1 MSLVT
6 FTEARVIIPKI
17 AANNQLKW
25 DPIYQEVETYYL
37 PKLLGRGFAYDV
49 QKTPANYDD
58 LLDGV
63 EFEDCEEETIKFQG
77 LKYILTYFAFAQYI
91 GETTVDTFTGF
102 VEKNRSDATGATQG
116 QDSTMKQTNRKYA
129 ESERKVMEEYLNQS
143 QVEDP
148 DAYPLWKCT
157 TKKLR
162 SIYTPKFT
170 PIKRTKS

>member
-6 FTEARVIIPKI
+6 FTEARAIIPKI

-37 PKLLGRGFAYDV
+37 PKLLGRGFAYAV
-49 QKTPANYDD
+49 QKTPASYTE
-58 LLDGV
+58 LLDGD
-63 EFEDCEEETIKFQG
+63 EFQDCEEEEVAFLG

-102 VEKNRSDATGATQG
+102 VEKNRNDATGATQG

-129 ESERKVMEEYLNQS
+129 ESERTVMVEYLNQANAD
-143 QVEDP
+143 DP
-148 DAYPLWKCT
+148 DTYPLWKCT
-157 TKKLR
+157 TKKTR
-162 SIYTPKFT
+162 SIYVPKFT
-170 PIKRTKS
+170 PIKRTLS